1 MIENMSAPNQKGR
14 IDPASLLD
22 DYTTPNPFLY
32 NRLAQPKVVADVT
45 TSAEAQPL
53 KRQVQPFVGGYS
65 SYPAPRGKQT
75 TLDNA
80 NTGHI
85 QFACDDKHHATHVT
99 PLNMH
104 LQNNIVSQRMMVK
117 ECVKTVLFRRLKFYK
132 KDLHGLY
139 DLRNGTVCAMA
150 DNCELQCEHQRCN
163 PSVVGRHAQI
173 GCEHSHGSSK
183 QCHQK
188 YAFTI
193 QRYVPSD
200 VAKCDQTQCLHT
212 CLCPQMV
219 CVVKFHISKST
230 KEQMPTWNIY
240 WT

>member
-85 QFACDDKHHATHVT
+85 QLACDDKHHATHVT

-132 KDLHGLY
+132 KDLYGLY
-139 DLRNGTVCAMA
+139 DLRNGTVCAMIIANCNVNTRDATQAWWA
-150 DNCELQCEHQRCN
+150 DMRKLVVSTHTDRRNNVIKNMHLRFKGMYPVTLQN
-163 PSVVGRHAQI
+163 VIKLNAYTHA
-173 GCEHSHGSSK
+173 CVLRW
-183 QCHQK
+183 
-188 YAFTI
+188 YA
-193 QRYVPSD
+193 
-200 VAKCDQTQCLHT
+200 
-212 CLCPQMV
+212 
-219 CVVKFHISKST
+219 
-230 KEQMPTWNIY
+230 W
-240 WT
+240 